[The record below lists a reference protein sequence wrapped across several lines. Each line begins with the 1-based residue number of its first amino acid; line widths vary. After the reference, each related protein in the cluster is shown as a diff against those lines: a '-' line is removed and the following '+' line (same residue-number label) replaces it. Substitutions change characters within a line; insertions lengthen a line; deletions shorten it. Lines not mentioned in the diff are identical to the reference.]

1 MLCRYIRH
9 ADMVDFLGDASE
21 VRNMMLKA
29 KGERGRGVNTL
40 MVAACMWPR
49 SRHAGTV
56 HMPIKPRG
64 QYSDMCV
71 RDRADILAYIARN
84 GPCTRFD
91 IELECHQSQT
101 PVLRHLAALRAA
113 GSIERYH
120 DSYQVI

>member
-1 MLCRYIRH
+1 M
-9 ADMVDFLGDASE
+9 AGNPSE

-49 SRHAGTV
+49 SRHAGAI

-71 RDRADILAYIARN
+71 RDRAEILAYIARN
-84 GPCTRFD
+84 GPVSRWD
-91 IELECHQSQT
+91 VELCCHHGRDT
-101 PVLRHLAALRAA
+101 AMKHIAALERQHE
-113 GSIERYH
+113 IERCYFGEENFR
-120 DSYQVI
+120 VIA